1 MAFIWKQKITV
12 ITNNIEIIISYDNN
26 YAQYMEDVVLP
37 SCVTMGKFFLCAF
50 IALSA
55 K

>member
-1 MAFIWKQKITV
+1 
-12 ITNNIEIIISYDNN
+12 
-26 YAQYMEDVVLP
+26 MEDVVLP

-55 K
+55 KW